1 LFIGGQP
8 VDRAAN
14 YTATFVTTQGVPP
27 KFGTNRRD
35 LSLRAVD
42 ALAAY
47 LASALEIAAPLRE
60 TFVVV

>member
-1 LFIGGQP
+1 M
-8 VDRAAN
+8 DRAAN